1 MASGRSR
8 IGRYNQGKLSERI
21 KVVEYKLI
29 RSNRRTISIEIK
41 PDLTVV
47 VRAPRR
53 APERE
58 IEKIVAGKEAWI
70 HKHLEKMRIKKE
82 QLEETGET
90 PLSAEQICE
99 LVMRAKECIPER
111 VRYYAG
117 IMGVSYGRI
126 TIRKQK
132 TLWGSCSAKGNLNFN
147 CLLMLTP
154 EDVIDYVVVH
164 ELCHRKQMNHS
175 KAFWN
180 EVGRVLPD
188 YNERMKKLKAEG
200 KLLML
205 IVHSDRNCE

>member
-1 MASGRSR
+1 M
-8 IGRYNQGKLSERI
+8 
-21 KVVEYKLI
+21 EYKLI
-29 RSNRRTISIEIK
+29 RSSRRTISIEIK

-58 IEKIVAGKEAWI
+58 IERIVAGKEAWI

-82 QLEETGET
+82 QLEESGEM
-90 PLSAEQICE
+90 PLSAEQIRE
-99 LVMRAKECIPER
+99 LVMRAKEYIPER

-175 KAFWN
+175 KAFWK

-188 YNERMKKLKAEG
+188 YNERRKKLRAEG
-200 KLLML
+200 KLLRM
-205 IVHSDRNCE
+205 

>member
-1 MASGRSR
+1 M
-8 IGRYNQGKLSERI
+8 
-21 KVVEYKLI
+21 EYKLI
-29 RSNRRTISIEIK
+29 RSSRRTISIEIK

-58 IEKIVAGKEAWI
+58 IEKIVAGKEEWI
-70 HKHLEKMRIKKE
+70 HKHLEKMRMKNE
-82 QLEETGET
+82 QLEESEKI
-90 PLSAEQICE
+90 PLNAEQIRE
-99 LVMRAKECIPER
+99 LVKQAKECIPER
-111 VRYYAG
+111 VRCYAG

-132 TLWGSCSAKGNLNFN
+132 TVWGSCSAKGNLNFN

-180 EVGRVLPD
+180 EVGKVLPD
-188 YNERMKKLKAEG
+188 YNERRKKLKAEG
-200 KLLML
+200 KFLRM
-205 IVHSDRNCE
+205 

>member
-1 MASGRSR
+1 M
-8 IGRYNQGKLSERI
+8 Q
-21 KVVEYKLI
+21 VVEYKLI

-53 APERE
+53 ATERE
-58 IEKIVAGKEAWI
+58 IERIVAGKEAWI

-90 PLSAEQICE
+90 LLSAEQIRE
-99 LVMRAKECIPER
+99 LVMRAKEYIPER

-132 TLWGSCSAKGNLNFN
+132 TLWGSCSAKGDLNFT
-147 CLLMLTP
+147 CLLILTP

-188 YNERMKKLKAEG
+188 YNERRKKLKEEG
-200 KLLML
+200 KLLRM
-205 IVHSDRNCE
+205 

>member
-1 MASGRSR
+1 M
-8 IGRYNQGKLSERI
+8 
-21 KVVEYKLI
+21 EYKLI
-29 RSNRRTISIEIK
+29 RSNRRTISIEVK

-47 VRAPRR
+47 VRAPKRV
-53 APERE
+53 AERE
-58 IEKIVAGKEAWI
+58 IKRIVAGKEDWI
-70 HKHLEKMRIKKE
+70 CKHLEKMRMKKE
-82 QLEETGET
+82 QLEEPGET
-90 PLSAEQICE
+90 TLNAEDIRE
-99 LVMRAKECIPER
+99 LTKRAKEYIPGR

-117 IMGVSYGRI
+117 IIGVSYGRI

-147 CLLMLTP
+147 CLLMMTP

-188 YNERMKKLKAEG
+188 YNERRKKLKAEG
-200 KLLML
+200 KLL
-205 IVHSDRNCE
+205 

>member
-1 MASGRSR
+1 M
-8 IGRYNQGKLSERI
+8 
-21 KVVEYKLI
+21 EYRLI
-29 RSNRRTISIEIK
+29 RSNRKTISIEVK
-41 PDLTVV
+41 PDLSVV

-53 APERE
+53 ASERE
-58 IEKIVAGKEAWI
+58 IKRIVAGKEAWI

-82 QLEETGET
+82 QLEEAGET
-90 PLSAEQICE
+90 MLNAEDIRD
-99 LVMRAKECIPER
+99 LTKRARENIPGR

-175 KAFWN
+175 KAFWS
-180 EVGRVLPD
+180 EVGKVLPD
-188 YNERMKKLKAEG
+188 YNERRKKLKVEG
-200 KLLML
+200 KLLRM
-205 IVHSDRNCE
+205 